1 MKIYFSGSIFGGRG
15 NQKIYKKLID
25 HLKLYGQVLTEHV
38 GDPNLLSYGENDLSP
53 ENSLRPEEIYIRDV
67 NWIKECDIFI
77 AEVTQV
83 SLGVGYELAY
93 AESLGKKI
101 ICLYR
106 PDPSRK
112 LSAII
117 SGNKNFKIRN
127 YKTTDEAIKQLDLL
141 LK

>member
-1 MKIYFSGSIFGGRG
+1 MKIYFSGSISGGRAD
-15 NQKIYKKLID
+15 QEIYKKLID
-25 HLKLYGQVLTEHV
+25 HLKLYGDVLTEHI
-38 GDPNLLSYGENDLSP
+38 GDSSLSSYGETNM
-53 ENSLRPEEIYIRDV
+53 SLQAIYQRDV
-67 NWIKECDIFI
+67 DWIKECDIFI

-93 AESLGKKI
+93 AESLGKRI

-112 LSAII
+112 LSAMVA
-117 SGNKNFKIRN
+117 GNKNFKIRN
-127 YKTTDEAIKQLDLL
+127 YKTVDEAIKQLDIL

>member
-1 MKIYFSGSIFGGRG
+1 MKIYFAGSISGGRG
-15 NQKIYKKLID
+15 DQEIYFKLINY
-25 HLKLYGQVLTEHV
+25 LKNYGHVLTEHIA
-38 GDPNLLSYGENDLSP
+38 DPNLSSYGETNI
-53 ENSLRPEEIYIRDV
+53 SLEEVYERDV
-67 NWIKECDIFI
+67 KWIQECDLFI

-112 LSAII
+112 LSAMI
-117 SGNKNFKIRN
+117 SGNKNFLIRN
-127 YKTTDEAIKQLDLL
+127 YKTTDEAIKQLEIL

>member
-1 MKIYFSGSIFGGRG
+1 MKIYFAGSISGGRG
-15 NQKIYKKLID
+15 DQEIYTKLINY
-25 HLKLYGQVLTEHV
+25 LKNYGVVLTEHIA
-38 GDPNLLSYGENDLSP
+38 DPKLSSYGETDI
-53 ENSLRPEEIYIRDV
+53 SLEEVYTRDV
-67 NWIKECDIFI
+67 KWIQESDIFI

-93 AESLGKKI
+93 AESLGKRI

-112 LSAII
+112 LSAMIA
-117 SGNKNFKIRN
+117 GNKNFKIRN
-127 YKTTDEAIKQLDLL
+127 YKTTDEAIKQLEIL